1 MELRFKVTPYIVTKY
16 SREEIVNS
24 VYQMNNI
31 GIACFTMNSRYGHY
45 FGQYKDKHNNE
56 FIIVFN
62 IQKFNKKT
70 KQTQKVDKTGKNI
83 TTSEIVRRKHFVG
96 YIYKIPKI
104 WLDIT
109 ENKVIQ
115 KNYNFYF
122 ESNKII

>member
-1 MELRFKVTPYIVTKY
+1 MKLRIKVTPTIVTKNT
-16 SREEIVNS
+16 RDEIVDS
-24 VYQMNNI
+24 VYKMNNI
-31 GIACFTMNSRYGHY
+31 GIGCITISSRYGHF
-45 FGQYKDKHNNE
+45 FGQYKDKLNNE

-83 TTSEIVRRKHFVG
+83 TTSEIIRRKHFVG

-104 WLDIT
+104 WLDFT

>member
-1 MELRFKVTPYIVTKY
+1 MELRFKVTPTIVTKNTK
-16 SREEIVNS
+16 EEIIDR
-24 VYQMNNI
+24 VYQMSNKNKYT
-31 GIACFTMNSRYGHY
+31 FTMSSRYGHF
-45 FGQYKDKHNNE
+45 FGQYKDKLNNE

-109 ENKVIQ
+109 ENKIIQ
-115 KNYNFYF
+115 KRYNFYF

>member
-1 MELRFKVTPYIVTKY
+1 MKLRIKVTPTIVTKNT
-16 SREEIVNS
+16 RDEIVDS
-24 VYQMNNI
+24 VYKMNNTGI
-31 GIACFTMNSRYGHY
+31 GCITMSSRYGHF
-45 FGQYKDKHNNE
+45 FGQYKDKLNNE

-83 TTSEIVRRKHFVG
+83 TTSEIIRRKHFVG

-104 WLDIT
+104 WLDFT

-122 ESNKII
+122 ENNKII